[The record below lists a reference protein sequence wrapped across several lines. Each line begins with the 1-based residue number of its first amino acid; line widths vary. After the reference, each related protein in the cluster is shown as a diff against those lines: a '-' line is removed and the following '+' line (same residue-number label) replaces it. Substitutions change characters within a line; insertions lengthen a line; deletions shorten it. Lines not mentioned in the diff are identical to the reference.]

1 MPKAPMTQEEIG
13 IIRGRILDTALNII
27 IEEGYKN
34 LSVRKIAARLGV
46 TATTIYNYYTGKDEL
61 NLMIRVRGFE
71 KLHDMLTQ
79 AAAGQDTIEAQLD
92 AMIRAYVR
100 FGLTWQGYY
109 DLMFNL
115 DTPKYLD
122 YVGTE
127 IESTAAYEKKT
138 ALKCLHLFSDPI
150 RASLTGEGPALQ
162 QKPKSEPKSDP
173 PPEAEQFILNKVVM
187 FWSDLH
193 GLITLS
199 NSRLFHEVLDSV
211 EAFIEARITD
221 LVDNFLMLKARVDAG
236 EPLQGTTGSGAQN
249 EK

>member
-1 MPKAPMTQEEIG
+1 MPKAPMTQEEIE
-13 IIRGRILDTALNII
+13 IIRGRILDTALDII

-34 LSVRKIAARLGV
+34 LSVRKIASRLGV

-71 KLHDMLTQ
+71 KLHGMLTQ
-79 AAAGQDTIEAQLD
+79 AAAGHDTIEAQLN

-127 IESTAAYEKKT
+127 IEPTAAYEKKT

-150 RASLTGEGPALQ
+150 RSSLKGDGPTLQ
-162 QKPKSEPKSDP
+162 PESKPDP
-173 PPEAEQFILNKVVM
+173 PPEAEQFILDKVVM

-199 NSRLFHEVLDSV
+199 NSRLFHEVVDNV

-221 LVDNFLMLKARVDAG
+221 LVDNLLILKARLDAG
-236 EPLQGTTGSGAQN
+236 EPLHGTQDSGEQN

>member
-1 MPKAPMTQEEIG
+1 MPKAPMSREEVE
-13 IIRGRILDTALNII
+13 IIRGRILDTALDII

-34 LSVRKIAARLGV
+34 LSVRKIAARLDV

-71 KLHDMLTQ
+71 MLHGMLTR
-79 AAAGQDTIEAQLD
+79 AAARQDTIEQQLI

-100 FGLTWQGYY
+100 FGLTYQGYY

-127 IESTAAYEKKT
+127 MEPTAAYEKKT

-150 RASLTGEGPALQ
+150 RAYLAGHGPALPLETQ
-162 QKPKSEPKSDP
+162 PEPKPVPS
-173 PPEAEQFILNKVVM
+173 PEAEQFILNKVVM

-193 GLITLS
+193 GLITLC
-199 NSRLFHEVLDSV
+199 NSRLFHEVLDNV

-221 LVDNFLMLKARVDAG
+221 LVDNFLKLKARLDAG
-236 EPLQGTTGSGAQN
+236 EPLMQPTSA
-249 EK
+249 